1 MISDWN
7 FTKKIKKCLAKK
19 EKEIKQSQVNQKQ
32 KTTKIQKLKISTIAA
47 KQTKIPS
54 RWYDK

>member
-1 MISDWN
+1 MISEWN

-32 KTTKIQKLKISTIAA
+32 KTTKIQILKISTIAA
-47 KQTKIPS
+47 KQTKILS

>member
-1 MISDWN
+1 MISEWN

-32 KTTKIQKLKISTIAA
+32 KTSYQNPKIKNFYNCGETNKNSFTLV
-47 KQTKIPS
+47 
-54 RWYDK
+54 